1 MKRFLKIALAAMAA
15 AFLSCSKDEA
25 VEQAGLNVIPSN
37 LEGCWQLSE
46 WMGEALPEGN
56 FVYMELTRQDKKFT
70 IYENMRGTSTVTCRY
85 SGTYGISDGN
95 VIKGIYDNSIYTYW
109 AHDYE
114 VSGLTGD
121 RMVWTATDNP
131 EDVSV
136 YVRVDS
142 IPGNISGEALPGN
155 DEKTENR

>member
-1 MKRFLKIALAAMAA
+1 M
-15 AFLSCSKDEA
+15 
-25 VEQAGLNVIPSN
+25 
-37 LEGCWQLSE
+37 
-46 WMGEALPEGN
+46 
-56 FVYMELTRQDKKFT
+56 
-70 IYENMRGTSTVTCRY
+70 TCRY